1 MEIIG
6 SAILAV
12 AQSILFYGKSLG
24 ISMLLFEIICNGI
37 ILYVLNKNGKIK
49 NKRGF
54 LFIIPI
60 ILLGSTYF
68 IFANTTLYILNIFAI
83 LLLNFMMYVVLINEK
98 SFFVNYLSKTFNL
111 VTDTVTGY
119 KEGFEFSK
127 QKSKDKIKTNANK
140 ENVKKN
146 IVSILIVLIVAII
159 IISLLA
165 SADMIFA
172 NLFSGIGKMFE
183 NINIGTAFNI
193 ILRIAI
199 IVFMYFL
206 FLSFILKLK
215 KDNVQEENSRPK
227 TKNNNNFT
235 IKLLLIVLNVVYF
248 VFCFIQLQSLFARLN
263 INRYDY
269 ASYARTGFFQLMF
282 VSIINFVLIIIS
294 NKCEGKDEK
303 LIKKLNLLLV
313 VFTIIIA
320 ISAMYRMY
328 LYSSEYGLTYLRFFV
343 YAILITEILAF
354 IPVIKYIFDKKFD
367 FMKYCFM
374 LAVFAYCIV
383 NAINLEKYIVTYNV
397 NRPSG
402 SHETDYQ
409 YILSIASEDS
419 YEFLNSKLQDEKTTE
434 KEKLEISKILSNII
448 SNTKKMS
455 WQEFNISKH
464 KMQQEISDLDLDELN
479 SEIKEKEKMLK
490 EQEKINETNSKEYV
504 YKERVSKEETYIVE
518 TLYSATGQSK
528 WQISKITNNRYEK
541 INEIEVPAPSKIE
554 FFEDG
559 LGFLEM
565 PDNVYCAKADLFITN
580 NSGKTFS
587 KITFPDGEFTLSDPH
602 GEKWKNCYDYFY
614 LPTREEDGTLTVL
627 VSGGYEGGYNGG
639 RTRAKYISKDKGKTW
654 QFIGEIWK
662 EE

>member
-127 QKSKDKIKTNANK
+127 QKSKEKIKTNANK

-215 KDNVQEENSRPK
+215 RIMFKKK
-227 TKNNNNFT
+227 TVDQ
-235 IKLLLIVLNVVYF
+235 KL
-248 VFCFIQLQSLFARLN
+248 R
-263 INRYDY
+263 
-269 ASYARTGFFQLMF
+269 M
-282 VSIINFVLIIIS
+282 
-294 NKCEGKDEK
+294 
-303 LIKKLNLLLV
+303 
-313 VFTIIIA
+313 TII
-320 ISAMYRMY
+320 
-328 LYSSEYGLTYLRFFV
+328 
-343 YAILITEILAF
+343 
-354 IPVIKYIFDKKFD
+354 
-367 FMKYCFM
+367 
-374 LAVFAYCIV
+374 
-383 NAINLEKYIVTYNV
+383 
-397 NRPSG
+397 
-402 SHETDYQ
+402 
-409 YILSIASEDS
+409 
-419 YEFLNSKLQDEKTTE
+419 LQ
-434 KEKLEISKILSNII
+434 
-448 SNTKKMS
+448 
-455 WQEFNISKH
+455 
-464 KMQQEISDLDLDELN
+464 
-479 SEIKEKEKMLK
+479 
-490 EQEKINETNSKEYV
+490 
-504 YKERVSKEETYIVE
+504 
-518 TLYSATGQSK
+518 
-528 WQISKITNNRYEK
+528 
-541 INEIEVPAPSKIE
+541 
-554 FFEDG
+554 
-559 LGFLEM
+559 
-565 PDNVYCAKADLFITN
+565 
-580 NSGKTFS
+580 
-587 KITFPDGEFTLSDPH
+587 
-602 GEKWKNCYDYFY
+602 
-614 LPTREEDGTLTVL
+614 
-627 VSGGYEGGYNGG
+627 
-639 RTRAKYISKDKGKTW
+639 
-654 QFIGEIWK
+654 
-662 EE
+662 